1 MGMAIGSSQS
11 DVMRVTVCNRD
22 GSRAGAIS
30 IRKASS
36 ASKKKLKRLQYN
48 FKEISTQLML
58 AKTSAGAS
66 QVAARAR
73 RKVAALLRNK
83 KSGEYDEG
91 LVDSAIAH
99 AKRIEQIA
107 RRRVKHLKQ
116 EEAAQGKGNDVFSDD
131 FEDELEDEE
140 TESMEDISEL
150 ADLSEEELRQL
161 MEDLQQEMQESEEE
175 MTDNAFREAMAA
187 VVPKDMSAED
197 VDRLKKRHRSAEL
210 REIAEA
216 DMKYLKAVFQ
226 KLQAEKQNGSF
237 SMGSSGGGENGVA
250 LAFSG
255 MDVPVETAAAPVAAE
270 GAVVDASV

>member
-22 GSRAGAIS
+22 GSRAGTIS

-73 RKVAALLRNK
+73 RKVAVLLRNK
-83 KSGEYDEG
+83 KSGEYDDD
-91 LVDSAIAH
+91 LIDSAIAH

-116 EEAAQGKGNDVFSDD
+116 EETAQGKGNDVFSDD

-140 TESMEDISEL
+140 TESLEDISEL
-150 ADLSEEELRQL
+150 ADLSEEELKQL

-175 MTDNAFREAMAA
+175 MTDNAFSEDMMAA
-187 VVPKDMSAED
+187 VSKDMSAED
-197 VDRLKKRHRSAEL
+197 VERLKKRHRSAEL
-210 REIAEA
+210 RDIAEA

-226 KLQAEKQNGSF
+226 KLQAEKQSGSV
-237 SMGSSGGGENGVA
+237 SVGSTMGNENGVA

-255 MDVPVETAAAPVAAE
+255 MDVPVEAAAAPVAAE
-270 GAVVDASV
+270 GAAVDVSV